1 MCISVVLRQTPKL
14 EDKLAIKLK
23 SDGAS
28 SSQASDV
35 SLSGPH
41 SVLLLRYSF
50 RTSALVEAT

>member
-1 MCISVVLRQTPKL
+1 MFVCMSNSEVLTHTPKL
-14 EDKLAIKLK
+14 EDKLVIKLK
-23 SDGAS
+23 SDGA

-50 RTSALVEAT
+50 ARLL